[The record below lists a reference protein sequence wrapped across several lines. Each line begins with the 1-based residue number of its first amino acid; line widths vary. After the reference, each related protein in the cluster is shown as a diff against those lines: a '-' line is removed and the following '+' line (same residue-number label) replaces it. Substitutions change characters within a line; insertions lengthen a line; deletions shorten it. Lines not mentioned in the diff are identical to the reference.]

1 MLSTTLLFLLGS
13 CRDPWLT
20 SPTGDQWKPLNYCF
34 LREQTKRQSDLVFC
48 VCLEEGWRGNQV
60 LRMQSWLA
68 WSLLLRLLA
77 SASHLP
83 LPLCTTTPVFQNK
96 NKNQSWIPG
105 LGWPVSDQSIFGRH
119 GLEVQSRTKLLV
131 TRFLVVQPRLL
142 FYSPNSRNYSGQETS
157 WMGLPGSLA
166 SGQWK
171 QASST
176 LAGMGAAPG
185 RWWVGG

>member
-1 MLSTTLLFLLGS
+1 MSSQAVNKGTQVLS
-13 CRDPWLT
+13 
-20 SPTGDQWKPLNYCF
+20 KPLFSPGRWVCAPPSPPPMTSQGQN
-34 LREQTKRQSDLVFC
+34 KQSLF
-48 VCLEEGWRGNQV
+48 
-60 LRMQSWLA
+60 
-68 WSLLLRLLA
+68 
-77 SASHLP
+77 SHSLP
-83 LPLCTTTPVFQNK
+83 LGGYTTSLAAAPADQQPRCQDLQFVLPQMEGS
-96 NKNQSWIPG
+96 KNQSWIPG